1 MRVLG
6 IDPSLRAT
14 GWIVVEDRK
23 VKGWGVV
30 RTRGEL
36 AESLVTIRDALLKV
50 VNKFKPETAVMEA
63 IIYHRNPKVAILL
76 GAVRGVI
83 LVTLK
88 DAGVDLIEVSPS
100 RLKLSSTRFGNAPKE
115 QVAYMLK
122 RVYGLDED
130 VPDHVTD
137 ALAAANYVLK

>member
-14 GWIVVEDRK
+14 GWIVVEDMR
-23 VKGWGVV
+23 VLGWGVI
-30 RTRGEL
+30 RTKGGL
-36 AESLVTIRDALLKV
+36 GDSLVAIRDSLRTV
-50 VNKFKPETAVMEA
+50 VLELEPERAVMEA

-83 LVTLK
+83 LLTLH
-88 DAGVDLIEVSPS
+88 DVGVPVEEVSPS
-100 RLKLSSTRFGNAPKE
+100 RLKLSSTRFGNASKE
-115 QVAYMLK
+115 QVAHILRK
-122 RVYGLDED
+122 LYGLEEE

-137 ALAAANYVLK
+137 ALAAAHYAVR